1 MNFTNIFKNLWL
13 QLFGSTEFMG
23 LNVGFWVGMIVVALI
38 VVIENIVFWSVKP
51 KKKEFK
57 TELKPKRI
65 SN

>member
-51 KKKEFK
+51 KKKGFK

>member
-51 KKKEFK
+51 KKKELN
-57 TELKPKRI
+57 TWLKPKKI